1 MDRWTDGQMDGQ
13 TDKWTGKRINHSS
26 EKAKSDLMLV
36 KPRELV
42 TPGDERNGHTECPMH
57 RDRLSSFTNISRSSS
72 SNRNTH

>member
-26 EKAKSDLMLV
+26 EKAKSG
-36 KPRELV
+36 ELV